1 MSEPIDLESQ
11 KEKTSKLPMI
21 VLGIIGVGVIGYC
34 IFGAIM
40 MLNPNLLSSVREPTI
55 PSVLEPLLIENG
67 TAQPTPSKR
76 AQKLLDD
83 SSQWNLVLDETFDTN
98 INNWNMGAGSTDEI
112 ISTLDFKNG
121 KYLWD
126 ITSKNTIMASVGPY
140 ELEPL
145 TDFRL
150 SADVKLTSGTYKP
163 VYGIVFRSQTGGE
176 YFFGIYGEGFM
187 VEKRYNE
194 NFARIIENVKSPAIS
209 PEESNRLTVIA
220 KGSYFVFLIN
230 DQFVGEM
237 IDEEIKEGS
246 VGFGVVFYHVDLQNS
261 FEFDNFSLQT
271 P

>member
-1 MSEPIDLESQ
+1 
-11 KEKTSKLPMI
+11 MI

-34 IFGAIM
+34 IFGAIV
-40 MLNPNLLSSVREPTI
+40 MLNPNLLASVKEPTI
-55 PSVLEPLLIENG
+55 PSALNPLLVEAG
-67 TAQPTPSKR
+67 AASPTPSKR

-83 SSQWNLVLDETFDTN
+83 SSQWNIVLNETFDTN
-98 INNWNMGAGSTDEI
+98 INNWNMGSGSTDEI
-112 ISTLDFKNG
+112 ISALELKNG

-126 ITSKNTIMASVGPY
+126 ITSKNLIMTSVGPY
-140 ELEPL
+140 ELEPF

-163 VYGIVFRSQTGGE
+163 VYGIVFRSQTAGE
-176 YFFGIYGEGFM
+176 YFFGIYGEGYM
-187 VEKRYNE
+187 IEKRYNE
-194 NFARIIENVKSPAIS
+194 NFARIIQNVKSPAIS
-209 PEESNRLTVIA
+209 PQESNRLTVIG

-246 VGFGVVFYHVDLQNS
+246 AGFGVVFYHIDLQNS